1 MFLVWDSEGISE
13 SEDRV
18 VESIF
23 ESVDADSDSGND
35 SDAKTKKRSGSHDKK
50 QKKKSAKKKRKRSD
64 TSESAYSI
72 SSDSSHSKARAS
84 KYMRKSNKLHFALQV
99 RYGYYSVKH
108 EFLPLLVYMQVHTS
122 HAPYYLSQVPT
133 LGQEQEEKVQ
143 EGEEEE
149 GDSGAKG
156 QALGT

>member
-133 LGQEQEEKVQ
+133 LESPRRGRRRRRQR
-143 EGEEEE
+143 
-149 GDSGAKG
+149 SKG
-156 QALGT
+156 TSAWNVSV